1 MVKDSTPKKPANVP
15 HIPTTA
21 EMVEEQ
27 IDDLVDA
34 TLELLDERLF
44 YVFDKFSDYDAE
56 TFSGF
61 VKVGLEK
68 FSERAIEKVM
78 DWEGNPSGDED

>member
-1 MVKDSTPKKPANVP
+1 MVNGKPANVP

-44 YVFDKFSDYDAE
+44 YVYDKFSDYNAA
-56 TFSGF
+56 TFAGF
-61 VKVGLEK
+61 VKQGLDK
-68 FSERAIEKVM
+68 FVERAIERVKEWDGSEVAN
-78 DWEGNPSGDED
+78 EE